1 MNNDIFRDSM
11 GRLDG
16 KTALITGAASG
27 IGAATSRLFVEEG
40 AKVLLTDINDEAG
53 ATLADELGSNASYM
67 HVDVSQELQVE
78 KAVQYCVD
86 EWGKLDVVFNNAG
99 IGGVLGSITEITE
112 QGINKT
118 IDVLFKGVFY
128 GVKHAAV
135 AMKRQKY
142 GSIIN
147 NASTAGIRTGNGPH
161 IYSACKAAVIQLTR
175 TVASEIGKDGI
186 RVNCVCPG
194 GIVTPIFLR
203 SLGYSQEVAEANLD
217 LLERTLGRSSH
228 IGRSGTPMDVA
239 KTVLWLA
246 SDDSSY
252 VTGQPIVVS
261 GGSTNGGLWEDLE
274 IKFLAYL
281 EKEMEK

>member
-1 MNNDIFRDSM
+1 M

-40 AKVLLTDINDEAG
+40 AKVLLTDIMDELG
-53 ATLADELGSNASYM
+53 AALADELGSNARYL
-67 HVDVSQELQVE
+67 HVDVSIESQVE
-78 KAVQYCVD
+78 KAVKYCVN

-112 QGINKT
+112 QGIDKT

-128 GVKHAAV
+128 GVKHAAI
-135 AMKRQKY
+135 AMKKQGH

-203 SLGYSQEVAEANLD
+203 GLGYSQEVAEANLD
-217 LLERTLGRSSH
+217 VLGRMLGRSSH
-228 IGRSGTPMDVA
+228 LGRCGTPMDVA
-239 KTVLWLA
+239 KAVLWLA
-246 SDDSSY
+246 SDDSAY

-261 GGSTNGGLWEDLE
+261 GGSTNGGLWEGFEIHFRALIEKE
-274 IKFLAYL
+274 IKT
-281 EKEMEK
+281 

>member
-1 MNNDIFRDSM
+1 M

-40 AKVLLTDINDEAG
+40 AKVLLTDIMDELG
-53 ATLADELGSNASYM
+53 AALADELGSDAHYL
-67 HVDVSQELQVE
+67 HVDVSKESQVE

-99 IGGVLGSITEITE
+99 SGGVLGSITDITE
-112 QGINKT
+112 QGMDKT

-128 GVKHAAV
+128 GVKHAAI
-135 AMKRQKY
+135 AMKKQGH

-147 NASTAGIRTGNGPH
+147 NASTAGIRTGSGPH

-175 TVASEIGKDGI
+175 TVASEIGKYGV

-194 GIVTPIFLR
+194 GIVTPIYLR
-203 SLGYSQEVAEANLD
+203 GLGYSQEVAEANLD
-217 LLERTLGRSSH
+217 LLGRMLGRGSH
-228 IGRSGTPMDVA
+228 LGRCGTPMDVA
-239 KTVLWLA
+239 KAVLWLA
-246 SDDSSY
+246 SDDSAY

-261 GGSTNGGLWEDLE
+261 GGSTNGGLWEGFEIHFRELVEKE
-274 IKFLAYL
+274 IK
-281 EKEMEK
+281 KSTNVS

>member
-1 MNNDIFRDSM
+1 M
-11 GRLDG
+11 GKLDG

-40 AKVLLTDINDEAG
+40 AKVLLTDIMDELG
-53 ATLADELGSNASYM
+53 AALADELGSNARYM
-67 HVDVSQELQVE
+67 HVDVSIESQVE
-78 KAVQYCVD
+78 KAVKYCVN

-99 IGGVLGSITEITE
+99 IGGVLGSITDITE
-112 QGINKT
+112 QGIDKT

-128 GVKHAAV
+128 GVKHATI
-135 AMKRQKY
+135 AMKKQGH

-203 SLGYSQEVAEANLD
+203 GLGYSQEVAEANLD
-217 LLERTLGRSSH
+217 VLERMLGRSSH
-228 IGRSGTPMDVA
+228 LGRCGTPMDVA
-239 KTVLWLA
+239 KAVLWLA
-246 SDDSSY
+246 SDDSAY

-261 GGSTNGGLWEDLE
+261 GGSTNGGLWEGFEIHFRALIEKE
-274 IKFLAYL
+274 IKT
-281 EKEMEK
+281 